1 MYAYIKG
8 IVDEKGI
15 DRAVVEA
22 AGVGY
27 ELLCP
32 DSTLREITAGRETKL
47 LAHFNITQDGVALYG
62 FYTKEE
68 REMFRRLIAVNRV
81 GPKLALSILSK
92 LSPQDI
98 AMAIVTQNA
107 AAFDRIPGLGK
118 KTAARLLLELKEKVS
133 EEEMASSSAAIPS
146 AGGSMKLAHEQ
157 EKAVAGLGEI
167 SDGRQEAVE
176 ALVALG
182 YDGVSAG
189 RAVSAVG
196 ECGRVEDMITMA
208 LREMGK
214 RSGF

>member
-107 AAFDRIPGLGK
+107 AA
-118 KTAARLLLELKEKVS
+118 RLLLELKEKVS

-146 AGGSMKLAHEQ
+146 AGGSMDMRA
-157 EKAVAGLGEI
+157 
-167 SDGRQEAVE
+167 EAIA

>member
-32 DSTLREITAGRETKL
+32 DSTLREITAGKETKL

-146 AGGSMKLAHEQ
+146 AGGSRRMRQGRGYDNHGTQGNGQ
-157 EKAVAGLGEI
+157 EERLLN
-167 SDGRQEAVE
+167 GRQTYN
-176 ALVALG
+176 LFHDNG
-182 YDGVSAG
+182 G
-189 RAVSAVG
+189 RADRIQPAPQVS
-196 ECGRVEDMITMA
+196 
-208 LREMGK
+208 
-214 RSGF
+214 

>member
-32 DSTLREITAGRETKL
+32 DSTLREITAGREAKL

-107 AAFDRIPGLGK
+107 AAFDRPGSRWRANRRLSCPNAYDSHVVFCNRRNSLLQ
-118 KTAARLLLELKEKVS
+118 TAVRSPV
-133 EEEMASSSAAIPS
+133 MGQPR
-146 AGGSMKLAHEQ
+146 
-157 EKAVAGLGEI
+157 
-167 SDGRQEAVE
+167 RQP
-176 ALVALG
+176 
-182 YDGVSAG
+182 
-189 RAVSAVG
+189 
-196 ECGRVEDMITMA
+196 
-208 LREMGK
+208 
-214 RSGF
+214 

>member
-1 MYAYIKG
+1 MYAYIRG
-8 IVDEKGI
+8 TIDEKNL

-27 ELLCP
+27 ELICS
-32 DSTLREITAGRETKL
+32 DATLRQLSVGDTAKL
-47 LAHFNITQDGVALYG
+47 LTHFNVSQDGTVTLYG
-62 FYTKEE
+62 FITADE
-68 REMFRRLIAVNRV
+68 RAMFRRLIAVNRV
-81 GPKLALSILSK
+81 GPKLALGILSK
-92 LSPQDI
+92 LAPSDI

-118 KTAARLLLELKEKVS
+118 KTAARLLLELKEKVTEDTMGTAS
-133 EEEMASSSAAIPS
+133 APQMAEGGVDMRTEAI
-146 AGGSMKLAHEQ
+146 A
-157 EKAVAGLGEI
+157 
-167 SDGRQEAVE
+167 

-196 ECGRVEDMITMA
+196 ECSRVEDMITKA
-208 LREMGK
+208 LREIGK

>member
-1 MYAYIKG
+1 M
-8 IVDEKGI
+8 
-15 DRAVVEA
+15 
-22 AGVGY
+22 
-27 ELLCP
+27 
-32 DSTLREITAGRETKL
+32 
-47 LAHFNITQDGVALYG
+47 YG

-92 LSPQDI
+92 LSPRDI

-146 AGGSMKLAHEQ
+146 AGGSMDMRA
-157 EKAVAGLGEI
+157 
-167 SDGRQEAVE
+167 EAIA

>member
-32 DSTLREITAGRETKL
+32 DSTLREITTGKEAKL

-133 EEEMASSSAAIPS
+133 NEEMASSSVPNPSDSSMDMRAEAI
-146 AGGSMKLAHEQ
+146 A
-157 EKAVAGLGEI
+157 
-167 SDGRQEAVE
+167 

>member
-32 DSTLREITAGRETKL
+32 DSTLREITAGREAKL

-98 AMAIVTQNA
+98 AMAIVTQ
-107 AAFDRIPGLGK
+107 
-118 KTAARLLLELKEKVS
+118 TAARLLLELKEKVS

-146 AGGSMKLAHEQ
+146 AGGSMDMRA
-157 EKAVAGLGEI
+157 
-167 SDGRQEAVE
+167 EAIA

>member
-32 DSTLREITAGRETKL
+32 DSTLREITAGREAKL

-118 KTAARLLLELKEKVS
+118 RPPQGCCWSLRKRCPRMRWRLPQPQFRRLAAAWICVQR
-133 EEEMASSSAAIPS
+133 P
-146 AGGSMKLAHEQ
+146 
-157 EKAVAGLGEI
+157 
-167 SDGRQEAVE
+167 
-176 ALVALG
+176 
-182 YDGVSAG
+182 
-189 RAVSAVG
+189 
-196 ECGRVEDMITMA
+196 
-208 LREMGK
+208 
-214 RSGF
+214 

>member
-1 MYAYIKG
+1 M
-8 IVDEKGI
+8 
-15 DRAVVEA
+15 
-22 AGVGY
+22 
-27 ELLCP
+27 CP

-146 AGGSMKLAHEQ
+146 AGGSMDMRA
-157 EKAVAGLGEI
+157 
-167 SDGRQEAVE
+167 EAIA

>member
-1 MYAYIKG
+1 M
-8 IVDEKGI
+8 
-15 DRAVVEA
+15 
-22 AGVGY
+22 
-27 ELLCP
+27 
-32 DSTLREITAGRETKL
+32 
-47 LAHFNITQDGVALYG
+47 YG

-133 EEEMASSSAAIPS
+133 EEEMASSSAAIPL
-146 AGGSMKLAHEQ
+146 AGGSMDMRA
-157 EKAVAGLGEI
+157 
-167 SDGRQEAVE
+167 EAIA

>member
-1 MYAYIKG
+1 M
-8 IVDEKGI
+8 
-15 DRAVVEA
+15 
-22 AGVGY
+22 
-27 ELLCP
+27 CP
-32 DSTLREITAGRETKL
+32 DSTLREITAGREAKL

-146 AGGSMKLAHEQ
+146 AGGSMDMRAD
-157 EKAVAGLGEI
+157 AIA
-167 SDGRQEAVE
+167 

-189 RAVSAVG
+189 RAVAAVG

>member
-8 IVDEKGI
+8 VVDEKGA
-15 DRAVVEA
+15 DRAVIET

-32 DSTLREITAGRETKL
+32 DSTLREITAGKEAKL
-47 LAHFNITQDGVALYG
+47 LTHFNITQDGVALYG

-81 GPKLALSILSK
+81 GPKLALGILGK

-133 EEEMASSSAAIPS
+133 SEEMASSSAPNP
-146 AGGSMKLAHEQ
+146 
-157 EKAVAGLGEI
+157 
-167 SDGRQEAVE
+167 SDGGMDMRAEAIA

>member
-32 DSTLREITAGRETKL
+32 DSTLREITAGKETKL

-133 EEEMASSSAAIPS
+133 NEEMASSSVPNPS
-146 AGGSMKLAHEQ
+146 DSSMDMRAE
-157 EKAVAGLGEI
+157 AVA
-167 SDGRQEAVE
+167 

>member
-15 DRAVVEA
+15 GRAVVEA

-32 DSTLREITAGRETKL
+32 DSTLREITAGKEAKL
-47 LAHFNITQDGVALYG
+47 LVHFNITQDGAALYG

-68 REMFRRLIAVNRV
+68 RGMFRRLIAVNRV
-81 GPKLALSILSK
+81 GPKLALGILSR

-133 EEEMASSSAAIPS
+133 EEELASSSAAIPS
-146 AGGSMKLAHEQ
+146 EGSMDMRAE
-157 EKAVAGLGEI
+157 AVA
-167 SDGRQEAVE
+167 

-196 ECGRVEDMITMA
+196 ECERVEDMITMA
-208 LREMGK
+208 LREMGR

>member
-32 DSTLREITAGRETKL
+32 DSTLREITAGREAKL

-146 AGGSMKLAHEQ
+146 AGGSMDMRA
-157 EKAVAGLGEI
+157 
-167 SDGRQEAVE
+167 EAIA

-189 RAVSAVG
+189 RAVSAVGECGRSAVG

>member
-32 DSTLREITAGRETKL
+32 DSTLREITAGREAKL

-118 KTAARLLLELKEKVS
+118 KTAMDMRAE
-133 EEEMASSSAAIPS
+133 AI
-146 AGGSMKLAHEQ
+146 A
-157 EKAVAGLGEI
+157 
-167 SDGRQEAVE
+167 

>member
-1 MYAYIKG
+1 M
-8 IVDEKGI
+8 
-15 DRAVVEA
+15 
-22 AGVGY
+22 
-27 ELLCP
+27 CP
-32 DSTLREITAGRETKL
+32 DSTLREITAGKETKL

-146 AGGSMKLAHEQ
+146 AGGSMDMRA
-157 EKAVAGLGEI
+157 
-167 SDGRQEAVE
+167 EAIA

>member
-32 DSTLREITAGRETKL
+32 DSTLREITAGREAKL

-133 EEEMASSSAAIPS
+133 EEMASSSAAIPS
-146 AGGSMKLAHEQ
+146 AGGSMDMRA
-157 EKAVAGLGEI
+157 
-167 SDGRQEAVE
+167 EAIA